1 MNGWLEG
8 MKDGCVDGFYTVV
21 RRRATAV
28 CVTRTYLSNRLS
40 LPSFLRLLSSSFYLL
55 PFSFIL
61 HSSFFNKV
69 KLFRW
74 WLTTLGPCYPEQC
87 SRVVLVNV
95 PWAFHAGWR
104 VARMWLP
111 ARTTGKISIL
121 RGPASWPADELE
133 AWVDVARLRRCVDHG
148 GDGGGD
154 QQQQQQQQQQLKQHL
169 FVGSEGERMMDA
181 AGAASAACG
190 KGGAGEGAGAGAGA
204 GEGVVEGVGKEGGE
218 GKCLDGGDG

>member
-1 MNGWLEG
+1 
-8 MKDGCVDGFYTVV
+8 
-21 RRRATAV
+21 
-28 CVTRTYLSNRLS
+28 
-40 LPSFLRLLSSSFYLL
+40 
-55 PFSFIL
+55 
-61 HSSFFNKV
+61 
-69 KLFRW
+69 
-74 WLTTLGPCYPEQC
+74 
-87 SRVVLVNV
+87 
-95 PWAFHAGWR
+95 
-104 VARMWLP
+104 MWLP

-181 AGAASAACG
+181 AGAASAGCG
-190 KGGAGEGAGAGAGA
+190 KEGAGAGAGEGAGEGAGAG
-204 GEGVVEGVGKEGGE
+204 EGVGKEAGE

>member
-1 MNGWLEG
+1 
-8 MKDGCVDGFYTVV
+8 
-21 RRRATAV
+21 
-28 CVTRTYLSNRLS
+28 
-40 LPSFLRLLSSSFYLL
+40 
-55 PFSFIL
+55 
-61 HSSFFNKV
+61 
-69 KLFRW
+69 
-74 WLTTLGPCYPEQC
+74 
-87 SRVVLVNV
+87 
-95 PWAFHAGWR
+95 
-104 VARMWLP
+104 MWLP

-154 QQQQQQQQQQLKQHL
+154 QQQQQQQQQQQLKQHL

-181 AGAASAACG
+181 AGAASAGCG

-204 GEGVVEGVGKEGGE
+204 GEGVVEGVGKEAGE